1 MALNLNKFNRIIN
14 LTFYTTAGSKKII
27 RCPIHGRKPDI
38 EINGTY
44 RSDGF
49 LGQYNITVKNLYF
62 DLQTEQYAKIEVEA
76 GYVGNTVTITGTI
89 LTMYQE
95 SPGPDG
101 KTVIQCQWGDMQKWL
116 DATVQLNYD
125 AGTSLTE
132 ILKAIQNKIGL
143 TQTKPGTKAGTL
155 TTKEPFMYDGSARG
169 ALRKI
174 EQMYGEE
181 NLVLFVR
188 DTTLYA
194 ECLASG
200 DFAGIKIMEY
210 MSAPPQP
217 NTGGSDG
224 TYYTTLTGPW
234 MPDLQMFDKLI
245 IPQRVYIRNFNVVEN
260 GKTQAIQVTGLSF
273 HFGTCGSVNSMTVQG
288 PKG

>member
-1 MALNLNKFNRIIN
+1 MALNLNKFNRIID
-14 LTFYTTAGSKKII
+14 LTFYTTAGGKKII
-27 RCPIHGRKPDI
+27 RCPRRGRKPDI
-38 EINGTY
+38 EINGTFT
-44 RSDGF
+44 SKGF
-49 LGQYNITVKNLYF
+49 LTDINVTVKNLYF
-62 DLQTEQYAKIEVEA
+62 DLQTEQYAKIEIEA
-76 GYVGNTVTITGTI
+76 GYEGNTVTISGTI

-101 KTVIQCQWGDMQKWL
+101 RTVIQCKIGNMQSWL
-116 DATVQLNYD
+116 DGTVQLNYA
-125 AGTSLTE
+125 AGTSITE
-132 ILKAIQNKIGL
+132 ILKAIQTKIGL
-143 TQTKPGTKAGTL
+143 TQTKPGTKAATL
-155 TTKEPFMYDGSARG
+155 ITKEPFMYDGAARG
-169 ALRKI
+169 ALRKL
-174 EQMYGEE
+174 EEMYGEE

-188 DTTLYA
+188 SNTLYA

-224 TYYTTLTGPW
+224 TYYTTVTGPW

-245 IPQRVYIRNFNVVEN
+245 IPQRIYIRNFQMVEN
-260 GKTQAIQVTGLSF
+260 GKTQTIQVTGLSF
-273 HFGTCGSVNSMTVQG
+273 HFGTCGSVNTMTVQG